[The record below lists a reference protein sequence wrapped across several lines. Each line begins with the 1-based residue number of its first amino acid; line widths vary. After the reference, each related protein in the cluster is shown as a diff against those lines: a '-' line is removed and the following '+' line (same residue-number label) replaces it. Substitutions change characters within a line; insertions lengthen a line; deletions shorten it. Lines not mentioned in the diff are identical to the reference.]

1 MDGIQYF
8 ALAAL
13 FGGALIYL
21 IEMVFPSVAPKTVFA
36 LSSSPSSTSNGS
48 ISSSSTSSQ
57 RSPRL
62 RTAYEVFDAYKQLS
76 PSALLAP
83 LTPDFTMQ
91 VLPSSL
97 GMPARSKTDY
107 GAHAG
112 MVTSI
117 FSSFA
122 MLPIPGQVFED
133 PAANAVIAH
142 CKMVGELTNG
152 LGPWE
157 NECIITLRFD
167 ESGTKVVSHREFVD
181 SARAA
186 LLRQKLMAGGK
197 GPGGP
202 QQQGQKAADSFTK

>member
-1 MDGIQYF
+1 
-8 ALAAL
+8 
-13 FGGALIYL
+13 
-21 IEMVFPSVAPKTVFA
+21 
-36 LSSSPSSTSNGS
+36 
-48 ISSSSTSSQ
+48 
-57 RSPRL
+57 
-62 RTAYEVFDAYKQLS
+62 
-76 PSALLAP
+76 
-83 LTPDFTMQ
+83 MQ

-97 GMPARSKTDY
+97 GMPSRSKADY

-133 PAANAVIAH
+133 PVNNAVVAH

-167 ESGTKVVSHREFVD
+167 ETGTKVVSHREFVD

-202 QQQGQKAADSFTK
+202 QQGQQAADSFTK

>member
-1 MDGIQYF
+1 MDFIQYL
-8 ALAAL
+8 ALTCL
-13 FGGALIYL
+13 LGGGLIYL
-21 IEMVFPSVAPKTVFA
+21 YEMISPSVSPKKTYA
-36 LSSSPSSTSNGS
+36 SSSSSSNGS
-48 ISSSSTSSQ
+48 ISPST

-62 RTAYEVFDAYKQLS
+62 RTAYEVFDSYKLLS
-76 PSALLAP
+76 PDALIAPLAP
-83 LTPDFTMQ
+83 NFTNQ
-91 VLPSSL
+91 GLPSSL
-97 GMPARSKTDY
+97 GMPARSKADY
-107 GAHAG
+107 AKHAA

-117 FSSFA
+117 FTSFA

-133 PAANAVIAH
+133 PVNNAVVAH

-157 NECIITLRFD
+157 NECIMTLKFD
-167 ESGTKVVSHREFVD
+167 ESGTKVVEHREFVD

-202 QQQGQKAADSFTK
+202 QNGNTAHVGQNFNK